1 MGIKLNFRSIHL
13 TYDMASMVDITGKP
27 EVYREARAE
36 GFIKLRSSTIK
47 AIEEGKVPKGDV
59 LTVARIAAIN
69 AVKMTPRLIMLSH
82 PIPITGVDVDIEP
95 SSSSIKVSVT
105 VKSESKTGVELEALI
120 GVAAA
125 LINIFDMVKPLEKD
139 EHGVYPETLIY
150 GIRVVSKVKG
160 GESKL

>member
-1 MGIKLNFRSIHL
+1 
-13 TYDMASMVDITGKP
+13 MVDITSKP
-27 EVYREARAE
+27 EVYREAKAE
-36 GFIKLRSSTIK
+36 GFIKLKPSTIK
-47 AIEEGKVPKGDV
+47 AIDEGRAPKGDV

-95 SSSSIKVSVT
+95 SSSSLKVSVT
-105 VKSESKTGVELEALI
+105 VRSESKTGVELEALV
-120 GVAAA
+120 GVTAA

-139 EHGVYPETLIY
+139 EYGLYPETLIY
-150 GIRVVSKVKG
+150 GVRVVGKVKG